1 MISDFCDSMV
11 VLAGS
16 ICTRGGK
23 PLLSRQFRELSKD
36 RVTSLLSNFPTL
48 LSKSTKT
55 QFTSVEDEF
64 VRYVY
69 QPLEEFY
76 VVLIT
81 NKHSNIIEDIDTL
94 HLFAQ
99 TITSIVGT
107 IDERE
112 IFDNCFEIINA
123 FDEIVNLGYKE
134 NLTLSQIVTFLEM
147 ESHEEKIQE
156 IIERNKELEAAEER
170 KRKATEI
177 FLSKT
182 AADIRNREML
192 RKANTSSFG
201 EGPTLLGQQDYQQAN
216 YPRQAALVPQQEEP
230 KPLGGSHFRQ
240 AVPRRG
246 GLQLGKKKRIPSSGF
261 GLGDSEPLI
270 SDASSG
276 RPSTYVRGISSSPA
290 VEPEHKKKAAVPNKG
305 ILVISNEKVGAQ
317 ITRDGT
323 ISSADIKGDLQ
334 IRINDSKYSHAKL
347 QLSVNELD
355 GTKTQFKT
363 HPNIDGPAFRASHE
377 IKMKNSGKAFPSNDQ
392 TLGVLR
398 WKSVPN
404 AKNSDEN
411 VLLPLMITT
420 WVNNNNDG
428 TITLTFEYER
438 NASSILEQLA
448 IIIPTS
454 NATIDS
460 SDNDNVTLDYA
471 DEGLHVNLTGI
482 AENPEGSFAITCKDV
497 DDEEALFPMEVS
509 FDITKQ
515 LDNGERGGLVGVNEV
530 ENTESGESLPFDS
543 YYKLTSEGFYI
554 I

>member
-1 MISDFCDSMV
+1 MV

-99 TITSIVGT
+99 SITSIVGT
-107 IDERE
+107 VDERE

-182 AADIRNREML
+182 AADIRNREMM

-201 EGPTLLGQQDYQQAN
+201 DGSTLLGQQDYQQAS
-216 YPRQAALVPQQEEP
+216 YPRPTAQTPQQEEP
-230 KPLGGSHFRQ
+230 KPLGGSSFRQ
-240 AVPRRG
+240 AAPRRG
-246 GLQLGKKKRIPSSGF
+246 GLQLGKKKKIPSSGF
-261 GLGDSEPLI
+261 GLGGSETLI
-270 SDASSG
+270 SGASSN
-276 RPSTYVRGISSSPA
+276 RTSTDVRSTPSY
-290 VEPEHKKKAAVPNKG
+290 VEPEHKKKAAIPNNG
-305 ILVISNEKVGAQ
+305 ILVIANEKVGAQ

-334 IRINDSKYSHAKL
+334 IRINDIKYSHARL

-363 HPNIDGPAFRASHE
+363 HPNIDGSAFRSSHE

-398 WKSVPN
+398 WKSVPK

-411 VLLPLMITT
+411 VLLPVMITT

-428 TITLTFEYER
+428 TITLTFEYEKD
-438 NASSILEQLA
+438 ASSILDQLT

-454 NATIDS
+454 NATVDS
-460 SDNDNVTLDYA
+460 SDNDNVALEYA
-471 DEGLHVNLTGI
+471 DEGLHVNLTCI
-482 AENPEGSFAITCKDV
+482 AKNPQGSFAITCKDV
-497 DDEEALFPMEVS
+497 DDEEVLFPMEIS
-509 FDITKQ
+509 FDATKQ
-515 LDNGERGGLVGVNEV
+515 LIDGEKGGYVGVKEV
-530 ENTESGESLPFDS
+530 ENTETDESLPFDS